1 MSCLE
6 DPVRDSAPVPTAVRH
21 EQLLWR
27 LFALT
32 RAFALCQAAFMLGFH
47 WHASTASAVCAGLLA
62 LLAAENLALVV
73 RHLWRGTPTPRR
85 LATLDVCLAM
95 AALVTN
101 VALIG
106 SAAHPATTEVLYPY
120 TVTVVAIIGLV
131 FRRLGVSLVA
141 AALSSLVYLAATA
154 WFFGVDPNTIANAS
168 TYWGWAV
175 LGWFLADRLL
185 GLSSS
190 LDEARKLA
198 AHQEAE
204 LASERERAR
213 LSRALHDHVLQTLE
227 FLGRDGWISEPRIRD
242 HVAAEAAWLRDLV
255 RGELDSSGG
264 ALSVA
269 LHLVVERQT
278 QAGLRVE
285 LNTAGLRPEQ
295 LPDATVEALAG
306 AATELLTNVRKHA
319 GTNTAVVRAVS
330 GPGTVTVTVLDRGRG
345 FDPAQVSDGVGLRES
360 VVARIRDARG
370 GVTVTSEPGA
380 GTHVEITVPVPGGV
394 RGEQPEPELSRKSV
408 TCEPE
413 PVFET
418 MPS

>member
-1 MSCLE
+1 
-6 DPVRDSAPVPTAVRH
+6 VRDSAPLPTAVRH

-32 RAFALCQAAFMLGFH
+32 RTFTLGQAAFMLGFH
-47 WHASTASAVCAGLLA
+47 WHANVASAVCAGLIA
-62 LLAAENLALVV
+62 LLAVETVALVV
-73 RHLWRGTPTPRR
+73 RHMRRGMRTSCRV
-85 LATLDVCLAM
+85 AALDVGLAM
-95 AALVTN
+95 AALVAN
-101 VALIG
+101 VAVIG

-120 TVTVVAIIGLV
+120 TVTVMAIIGLV
-131 FRRLGVSLVA
+131 FRRLGVSLVV
-141 AALSSLVYLAATA
+141 AALSSSVYLTATA
-154 WFFGVDPNTIANAS
+154 WRFGVDPNTIANAT
-168 TYWGWAV
+168 TYWGWALV
-175 LGWFLADRLL
+175 GWFLADRLL

-190 LDEARKLA
+190 LDEARELA

-204 LASERERAR
+204 LARERERAR

-255 RGELDSSGG
+255 RGELDNGGG

-269 LHLVVERQT
+269 LHLVVERQI

-345 FDPAQVSDGVGLRES
+345 FDPALLSDGVGLRES
-360 VVARIRDARG
+360 VVARIRDVRG
-370 GVTVTSEPGA
+370 EVALTSGPGA
-380 GTHVEITVPVPGGV
+380 GTHVEITVPVPGG
-394 RGEQPEPELSRKSV
+394 QSELAPVSRKSV

-413 PVFET
+413 PLFET

>member
-1 MSCLE
+1 
-6 DPVRDSAPVPTAVRH
+6 VRDSAPAPTAARH

-62 LLAAENLALVV
+62 LLAAENVALVV
-73 RHLWRGTPTPRR
+73 RHLRRGRPASRR
-85 LATLDVCLAM
+85 LAALDVCLAM

-101 VALIG
+101 VAVIG

-120 TVTVVAIIGLV
+120 TVTVLAIIGLV
-131 FRRLGVSLVA
+131 FRRLGASLVA
-141 AALSSLVYLAATA
+141 AALSSSAYLAATA
-154 WFFGVDPNTIANAS
+154 WLFGVDPNTIANAS

-175 LGWFLADRLL
+175 MGWFLPDRLL
-185 GLSSS
+185 GLSRR
-190 LDEARKLA
+190 LDEARELT

-204 LASERERAR
+204 LARERERAR

-255 RGELDSSGG
+255 RGELDSGG

-345 FDPAQVSDGVGLRES
+345 FDPALVSGGVGLRES
-360 VVARIRDARG
+360 VRARIRDVRG
-370 GVTVTSEPGA
+370 EVAVTSEPGA
-380 GTHVEITVPVPGGV
+380 GTHVEITVPVPGGA
-394 RGEQPEPELSRKSV
+394 RGEPPELSRKSV

-413 PVFET
+413 PMFET

>member
-1 MSCLE
+1 M
-6 DPVRDSAPVPTAVRH
+6 RDSAPAPTSARH

-32 RAFALCQAAFMLGFH
+32 RAFALCQAAFMLGLH

-62 LLAAENLALVV
+62 LLAAENVALVV
-73 RHLWRGTPTPRR
+73 RHLRRGRPASRR
-85 LATLDVCLAM
+85 LAALDVCLAM

-101 VALIG
+101 VAVIG

-120 TVTVVAIIGLV
+120 TVTVLAIIGLV
-131 FRRLGVSLVA
+131 FRRLGASLVA
-141 AALSSLVYLAATA
+141 AALSSSAYLAATA
-154 WFFGVDPNTIANAS
+154 WLFGVDPNTIANAS

-175 LGWFLADRLL
+175 MGWFLPDRLL
-185 GLSSS
+185 GLSSR
-190 LDEARKLA
+190 LDEARELT

-204 LASERERAR
+204 LARERERAR

-255 RGELDSSGG
+255 RGELDSGG

-345 FDPAQVSDGVGLRES
+345 FDPAQVSGGVGLRES
-360 VVARIRDARG
+360 VLARIRDVRG
-370 GVTVTSEPGA
+370 EVAVTSEAGA
-380 GTHVEITVPVPGGV
+380 GTHVEITVPVPGGA
-394 RGEQPEPELSRKSV
+394 RGEPSEPELSRKSV

-413 PVFET
+413 PMFET